1 MEISASLASN
11 IIALG
16 SLLVSGI
23 VAYRQFRDRDHAAI
37 SLQMTYLGELMKWYA
52 ETILVLKELCAP
64 PDFEDGERRARQL
77 ARLSALIERGRF
89 YFPNVDKKDG
99 FGLQKPQ
106 AYQGY
111 RLVPLDYLVY
121 SYNLHSKMD
130 FQTHLAQAEKL
141 MRGFTSEV
149 YKVARPRD
157 LLSQIRRL
165 TFNVAHVDRTI
176 EDLPLEEFLEM
187 MDKHS

>member
-1 MEISASLASN
+1 MI
-11 IIALG
+11 
-16 SLLVSGI
+16 SGI
-23 VAYRQFRDRDHAAI
+23 VAYRQFRDREHAAI
-37 SLQMTYLGELMKWYA
+37 SLQMTYLGDLMKWYA
-52 ETILVLKELCAP
+52 ETILVLKGLCVKE
-64 PDFEDGERRARQL
+64 DFDNPEKRACEL

-89 YFPNVDKKDG
+89 YFPNVNKNDG
-99 FGLQKPQ
+99 FGVQKPE

-121 SYNLHSKMD
+121 SYNLHSEPD
-130 FQTHLAQAEKL
+130 FRKNLVYAERL

-165 TFNVAHVDRTI
+165 TFNVAHVDRSI
-176 EDLPLEEFLEM
+176 EDLPLEEFLSM
-187 MDKHS
+187 MDGRT